1 MSNTHIFIIL
11 LRGCQGNKWKYRW
24 KVDKILLK
32 MEMIYRNSRSEP
44 IFCKLRPDRR
54 WTKNRR
60 PACPVRYHPG
70 VPPIANSSSIFKNQ
84 SALNT
89 SAVYVPAASA
99 SSWVA

>member
-32 MEMIYRNSRSEP
+32 MEIIYRNSWLEP

-54 WTKNRR
+54 WTKKQAARLSGKIPSRR
-60 PACPVRYHPG
+60 
-70 VPPIANSSSIFKNQ
+70 
-84 SALNT
+84 SAYRKFLF
-89 SAVYVPAASA
+89 YF
-99 SSWVA
+99 